1 MPRLIKPL
9 PINTDAEAVAR
20 LDSYERR
27 GRAFMLQQFSASS
40 NPVPLGT
47 GFSSRLKDKSNA

>member
-27 GRAFMLQQFSASS
+27 GRAFMLQQFSAS

>member
-1 MPRLIKPL
+1 MTLHQPRPVH
-9 PINTDAEAVAR
+9 TDAEALEL

-47 GFSSRLKDKSNA
+47 GFSSRSKDKTDA